1 MISGFMFSYISRKNE
16 YAADAYSAKTS
27 NLSGSLISG
36 LKKMTKENLSNL
48 TPHWL
53 NVMLNY
59 SHPTVL
65 DRIHALRGNKNG

>member
-1 MISGFMFSYISRKNE
+1 MMGFLFSYISRKNE
-16 YAADAYSAKTS
+16 FAADEYSSKTA
-27 NLSGSLISG
+27 NMPDSLITG
-36 LKKMTKENLSNL
+36 LKKMSKENLSNL

-65 DRIHALRGNKNG
+65 ERIKALKSYK